1 MRLERSCKKPY
12 YQSWIWY
19 IFRSGAAGFLA
30 SIFHWKCMQRTLE
43 KITFFFSYPH
53 QTLPIKCTPAPV
65 CVSQAVAGPWS
76 CWTPGRMNS
85 STLNFHLWEDLCGS
99 VPIAISLPSS
109 PGPWKLL
116 PGLLPCTLRE
126 IFFFNLYIS
135 ITRPPFQKAG
145 CFEIMKSFHRSCCF
159 LFLWIPLLTESYRFP
174 EGNCLD
180 FFIASIC
187 SHQSH
192 WQTFCLFFRDTKTK
206 PNAIRQ
212 RSAHLLNHEQGL
224 GSPVK

>member
-1 MRLERSCKKPY
+1 
-12 YQSWIWY
+12 
-19 IFRSGAAGFLA
+19 
-30 SIFHWKCMQRTLE
+30 MQKTLE
-43 KITFFFSYPH
+43 NTLLFSFPH
-53 QTLPIKCTPAPV
+53 QTLPRKC
-65 CVSQAVAGPWS
+65 W
-76 CWTPGRMNS
+76 CWTLILLDTECTAQPSLSASERTFVAQCPLS
-85 STLNFHLWEDLCGS
+85 
-99 VPIAISLPSS
+99 AIPLPSS
-109 PGPWKLL
+109 PGPRKLL
-116 PGLLPCTLRE
+116 PGLLLCTLMDF
-126 IFFFNLYIS
+126 FFFNLCIL

-212 RSAHLLNHEQGL
+212 RSAHMLNHEQGL
-224 GSPVK
+224 GSLVK

>member
-1 MRLERSCKKPY
+1 MHS
-12 YQSWIWY
+12 
-19 IFRSGAAGFLA
+19 
-30 SIFHWKCMQRTLE
+30 
-43 KITFFFSYPH
+43 
-53 QTLPIKCTPAPV
+53 
-65 CVSQAVAGPWS
+65 SQAGAGHWS
-76 CWTPGRMNS
+76 CRTTGRVHS
-85 STLNFHLWEDLCGS
+85 ST
-99 VPIAISLPSS
+99 SLSTFERTCKARCPLSF
-109 PGPWKLL
+109 PCLPLL
-116 PGLLPCTLRE
+116 AMEAVSRAATMHTQRYFL
-126 IFFFNLYIS
+126 FNLCIL
-135 ITRPPFQKAG
+135 ITRPPFLKAG

-224 GSPVK
+224 GSLVK

>member
-1 MRLERSCKKPY
+1 MLVLDAD
-12 YQSWIWY
+12 
-19 IFRSGAAGFLA
+19 AAG
-30 SIFHWKCMQRTLE
+30 HRV
-43 KITFFFSYPH
+43 H
-53 QTLPIKCTPAPV
+53 
-65 CVSQAVAGPWS
+65 
-76 CWTPGRMNS
+76 S
-85 STLNFHLWEDLCGS
+85 STLTFYLWEDFCGS
-99 VPIAISLPSS
+99 VPIECHSPAFLSWPSEAAS
-109 PGPWKLL
+109 RAATMHTQGF
-116 PGLLPCTLRE
+116 
-126 IFFFNLYIS
+126 FFFNLCIL

-159 LFLWIPLLTESYRFP
+159 LFLWIPLSTESYRFP

-212 RSAHLLNHEQGL
+212 RSAHMLNHEQGL
-224 GSPVK
+224 ESLVK

>member
-1 MRLERSCKKPY
+1 MHTSQCVWAKLVLDTDPAGHQAECTAQPSLSTFERTFVAQCPLP
-12 YQSWIWY
+12 
-19 IFRSGAAGFLA
+19 FPCLPLLA
-30 SIFHWKCMQRTLE
+30 QGSFQGCYCAHSR
-43 KITFFFSYPH
+43 
-53 QTLPIKCTPAPV
+53 
-65 CVSQAVAGPWS
+65 
-76 CWTPGRMNS
+76 
-85 STLNFHLWEDLCGS
+85 DL
-99 VPIAISLPSS
+99 
-109 PGPWKLL
+109 
-116 PGLLPCTLRE
+116 
-126 IFFFNLYIS
+126 FFFNLCIL

-224 GSPVK
+224 GSLVK

>member
-1 MRLERSCKKPY
+1 MHTSQCVRAKLVLDTDPAGHQADCTVQLSVSTLERTFVAQCPLPFPCLPLLAHGSCFQVCY
-12 YQSWIWY
+12 YAHS
-19 IFRSGAAGFLA
+19 
-30 SIFHWKCMQRTLE
+30 
-43 KITFFFSYPH
+43 
-53 QTLPIKCTPAPV
+53 
-65 CVSQAVAGPWS
+65 
-76 CWTPGRMNS
+76 
-85 STLNFHLWEDLCGS
+85 
-99 VPIAISLPSS
+99 
-109 PGPWKLL
+109 
-116 PGLLPCTLRE
+116 E
-126 IFFFNLYIS
+126 IFFFFFNLCIL
-135 ITRPPFQKAG
+135 ITRPAFQKAG

-159 LFLWIPLLTESYRFP
+159 LFLWISLLTESYRFP

-187 SHQSH
+187 SHRSH

>member
-1 MRLERSCKKPY
+1 MHLTFSSCRFSCFLSPLK
-12 YQSWIWY
+12 IDAED
-19 IFRSGAAGFLA
+19 FRKNIL
-30 SIFHWKCMQRTLE
+30 
-43 KITFFFSYPH
+43 FFSH
-53 QTLPIKCTPAPV
+53 ILISLSLENAFQPV
-65 CVSQAVAGPWS
+65 CVSPAGAGHWS
-76 CWTPGRMNS
+76 CWTPSRMHS
-85 STLNFHLWEDLCGS
+85 PALTFHPSEDFCGS

-116 PGLLPCTLRE
+116 PGLLLCTPRDF
-126 IFFFNLYIS
+126 FFFNLCIL
-135 ITRPPFQKAG
+135 ITCPPFQKAG

-159 LFLWIPLLTESYRFP
+159 LFLWIPLLTESYWFP

-192 WQTFCLFFRDTKTK
+192 WQTFCLCFRDTKTK
-206 PNAIRQ
+206 PSAIRQ

-224 GSPVK
+224 GSLVK

>member
-1 MRLERSCKKPY
+1 MHS
-12 YQSWIWY
+12 
-19 IFRSGAAGFLA
+19 
-30 SIFHWKCMQRTLE
+30 
-43 KITFFFSYPH
+43 
-53 QTLPIKCTPAPV
+53 
-65 CVSQAVAGPWS
+65 SQAGAGHWS
-76 CWTPGRMNS
+76 CRTPGRVHS
-85 STLNFHLWEDLCGS
+85 STSLSTFERTCKARCPLSFPCL
-99 VPIAISLPSS
+99 PLLAIEAASRAATMHTQRYFL
-109 PGPWKLL
+109 
-116 PGLLPCTLRE
+116 
-126 IFFFNLYIS
+126 FNLCIL
-135 ITRPPFQKAG
+135 ITRPPFLKAG

-224 GSPVK
+224 GSLVK

>member
-1 MRLERSCKKPY
+1 MLVLDAD
-12 YQSWIWY
+12 
-19 IFRSGAAGFLA
+19 AAG
-30 SIFHWKCMQRTLE
+30 HRV
-43 KITFFFSYPH
+43 H
-53 QTLPIKCTPAPV
+53 
-65 CVSQAVAGPWS
+65 
-76 CWTPGRMNS
+76 S
-85 STLNFHLWEDLCGS
+85 STLTFCLWEDFCGS
-99 VPIAISLPSS
+99 VPIECHSPAFLSWPSEAAS
-109 PGPWKLL
+109 RAATMH
-116 PGLLPCTLRE
+116 TLG
-126 IFFFNLYIS
+126 FFFFSNLCIL

-159 LFLWIPLLTESYRFP
+159 LFLWISLLTESYRFP

-212 RSAHLLNHEQGL
+212 RSAHMLNHEQGL
-224 GSPVK
+224 GSLVK

>member
-1 MRLERSCKKPY
+1 MRLERSCKKLY
-12 YQSWIWY
+12 HQSWFWY
-19 IFRSGAAGFLA
+19 IWHSGAAGFLA
-30 SIFHWKCMQRTLE
+30 SFFHWKWNAEDFRKNIL
-43 KITFFFSYPH
+43 FSCPL
-53 QTLPIKCTPAPV
+53 QALPIKCTPASV
-65 CVSQAVAGPWS
+65 CEPSW
-76 CWTPGRMNS
+76 CWTLILLDTRQNAQ
-85 STLNFHLWEDLCGS
+85 LNPHFPPLR
-99 VPIAISLPSS
+99 
-109 PGPWKLL
+109 
-116 PGLLPCTLRE
+116 GLLWLSAHCHFPAFLSWPMEAASRAATVHAQE
-126 IFFFNLYIS
+126 IYFFFNLCIL
-135 ITRPPFQKAG
+135 ITRPPFQKTG

-224 GSPVK
+224 GSLVK